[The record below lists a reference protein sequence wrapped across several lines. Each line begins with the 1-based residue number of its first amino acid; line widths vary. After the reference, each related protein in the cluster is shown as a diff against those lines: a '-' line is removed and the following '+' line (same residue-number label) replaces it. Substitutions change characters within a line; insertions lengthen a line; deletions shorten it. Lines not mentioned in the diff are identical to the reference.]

1 MTVNPKAT
9 AAVAFLVSL
18 SPLGNMLA
26 KTYAYGCGGF
36 LSISREVRLTDCMG

>member
-9 AAVAFLVSL
+9 AAVAFLISL

-26 KTYAYGCGGF
+26 KTYAYGYGEVP
-36 LSISREVRLTDCMG
+36 SIFRMKYD

>member
-9 AAVAFLVSL
+9 AAAAFLISL

-26 KTYAYGCGGF
+26 NTYAYGYGEF
-36 LSISREVRLTDCMG
+36 PIFPMRYD